1 MYVALSFSSICDV
14 LIFVKRDQ
22 FIAELTKIAQADERV
37 VLITGDLGFGVLNDY
52 REKLPRQ
59 FINAG
64 VAEQAMAGIG
74 NRQCRYTRQ
83 YAIAKGNDNEPWQV
97 AMARGKRKTL

>member
-1 MYVALSFSSICDV
+1 M
-14 LIFVKRDQ
+14 RDQ

-64 VAEQAMAGIG
+64 VAEHLLS
-74 NRQCRYTRQ
+74 R
-83 YAIAKGNDNEPWQV
+83 
-97 AMARGKRKTL
+97 